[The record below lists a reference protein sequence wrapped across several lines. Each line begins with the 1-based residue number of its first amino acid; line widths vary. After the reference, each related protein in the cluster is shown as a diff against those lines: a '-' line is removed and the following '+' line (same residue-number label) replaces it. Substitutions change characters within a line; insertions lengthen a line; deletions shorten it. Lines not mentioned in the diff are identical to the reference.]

1 MEKKKEQKKKQKK
14 KKPIWKY
21 VIIVLVVLVAAA
33 GLTAYAVL
41 RYYHSL
47 LDYQPLE
54 EMTEA
59 VTEAPTEFVEETDA
73 ETLAPPASDDEVLD
87 LEQQL
92 QANLEAMQNSSMQ
105 DVDAFNL
112 LLIGVDTRGTDFG
125 GRSDSMILLSI
136 QKSSKKIVATSLLRD
151 IFVSIPGYGTNR
163 LNAAYA
169 RGGMPLLTETIQANF
184 GISVDRCI
192 VVNFSLVMD
201 FLNTMGGVDIEVTD
215 AEIENMNKSIAEQNR
230 LLGLDPSVDQI
241 PAGSGG
247 FMHLNG
253 KQALAYA
260 RVRYVGTDFQRTAR
274 QRTILESCFNKVRG
288 MGLGELN
295 DLAHE
300 YFPRIRTDLTEGDCA
315 YLLLELLKMS
325 DYEMETMTIPV
336 DGSWNFKTIRGMS
349 VITVDFGMNAEAW
362 AQKVNGSGK

>member
-1 MEKKKEQKKKQKK
+1 MRMEKRKKQKK
-14 KKPIWKY
+14 KKNVWKY
-21 VIIVLVVLVAAA
+21 VIIVLVVLIAVVGIAAY
-33 GLTAYAVL
+33 GVL

-47 LDYQPLE
+47 LDYQPVE
-54 EMTEA
+54 EMTEPEPE
-59 VTEAPTEFVEETDA
+59 VSTEFEDETDA
-73 ETLAPPASDDEVLD
+73 ETLAPPASEDEVLD

-112 LLIGVDTRGTDFG
+112 LLIGVDTRGTDFS

-136 QKSSKKIVATSLLRD
+136 QKSSKRIVATSLLRD
-151 IFVSIPGYGTNR
+151 IFVSIPGRGTNR

-169 RGGMPLLTETIQANF
+169 YGGMPLLTETIQANF
-184 GISVDRCI
+184 GIKVDRCI

-215 AEIENMNKSIAEQNR
+215 AEIENMNRNIADQNQV
-230 LLGLDPSVDQI
+230 LGLDPSLDQI
-241 PAGSGG
+241 PSGSGG

-274 QRTILESCFNKVRG
+274 QRTILQNCFDKVRG
-288 MGLGELN
+288 MSLGQLN

-315 YLLLELLKMS
+315 YLLLQLLNMS
-325 DYEMETMTIPV
+325 DYSMETMTIPV
-336 DGSWNFKTIRGMS
+336 DGSWNYKTIRGMS

-362 AQKVNGSGK
+362 VQKVTGE

>member
-1 MEKKKEQKKKQKK
+1 ML
-14 KKPIWKY
+14 IGLAV
-21 VIIVLVVLVAAA
+21 VIAAV
-33 GLTAYAVL
+33 GVGAYCVL

-47 LDYQPLE
+47 LDYQPIE

-59 VTEAPTEFVEETDA
+59 ATEAPTEFVEETD
-73 ETLAPPASDDEVLD
+73 EVTLAPPASDDEVKD

-92 QANLEAMQNSSMQ
+92 QENLEAMQNSSMQ

-112 LLIGVDTRGTDFG
+112 LLIGVDTRGSDFS
-125 GRSDSMILLSI
+125 GRSDSMILISI
-136 QKSSKKIVATSLLRD
+136 QKSSKRIVATSLLRD
-151 IFVSIPGYGTNR
+151 IFVSIPGHGTNR

-169 RGGMPLLTETIQANF
+169 YGGMPLLTETIRANF
-184 GISVDRCI
+184 GISVDRCV

-201 FLNTMGGVDIEVTD
+201 FLNTMGGVDLEVTNE
-215 AEIENMNKSIAEQNR
+215 EIPNMNRNIADQNR
-230 LLGLDPSVDQI
+230 VFGEDLSADQI
-241 PAGSGG
+241 PEGSGG

-260 RVRYVGTDFQRTAR
+260 RVRYVGTDFKRTER
-274 QRTILESCFNKVRG
+274 QRTILQLCFDKVRG
-288 MGLGELN
+288 MGIGDLN

-315 YLLLELLKMS
+315 YLLLEMLKMS
-325 DYEMETMTIPV
+325 DYSMETMTIPV
-336 DGSWNFKTIRGMS
+336 EGSWNYKTIRGMS

-362 AQKVNGSGK
+362 SEKVIGSGN